1 MVEEL
6 KDSMEPEE
14 EPEIVPEFD
23 EYDPAK
29 QKEYIEFMAAKK
41 AQDMI
46 DQRFQ
51 AEEAKKAETEYNSA
65 MDAMMNDFIEKHPE
79 LDKASLE
86 KIAAYGDE
94 RGITFIE
101 DAYNVWNIQNQP
113 VKDEANSQVDKAKKA
128 TEATKIPTTLSNVST
143 GNESD
148 TDYDNLTP
156 EQWSNLSDDVRK
168 KALMEVTSGF

>member
-1 MVEEL
+1 
-6 KDSMEPEE
+6 ME
-14 EPEIVPEFD
+14 
-23 EYDPAK
+23 
-29 QKEYIEFMAAKK
+29 
-41 AQDMI
+41 
-46 DQRFQ
+46 
-51 AEEAKKAETEYNSA
+51 
-65 MDAMMNDFIEKHPE
+65 H
-79 LDKASLE
+79 
-86 KIAAYGDE
+86 
-94 RGITFIE
+94 
-101 DAYNVWNIQNQP
+101 QNQP